1 MFFFDCKIVC
11 ENVTTDRCCKG
22 KFTGKSIINIDT
34 VLFYIIQLNKVTF
47 SGGASFTVV
56 KNKCVQVKTEQWIS
70 NETAFKA

>member
-1 MFFFDCKIVC
+1 MNKVLFY
-11 ENVTTDRCCKG
+11 
-22 KFTGKSIINIDT
+22 IINIDKVLFYIINIDK